1 MRIWA
6 FFEIHQGGFSLSW
19 APPDQ
24 FHRRERAVR
33 QHSGW
38 DDRCLEVLLPG
49 DEKNPVP
56 SIASWIRAPGPSPAF
71 KRDAVGTASDV
82 ETWAQLKT
90 SGDVENRLNIHNS
103 GTVTNPWLWWFQTCS
118 FTLVPW
124 LFQEDSP
131 GNAWVLFMSLQIE
144 PTLVVQL

>member
-49 DEKNPVP
+49 DEKYLHLGSDHPD
-56 SIASWIRAPGPSPAF
+56 PAQPLSVTLWEPPQTL
-71 KRDAVGTASDV
+71 KLGLS
-82 ETWAQLKT
+82 QLKT

-103 GTVTNPWLWWFQTCS
+103 GTVTNPGLWWFQTCS